1 MKDDGRESIT
11 LSLSVG
17 SVEQLRRLGAAFF
30 EEPPK
35 ELARPFTSGNCLAM
49 HEGSV
54 SSRLRKRLA
63 EVFEKPVDHRFF
75 EDRYLSSEDA
85 NAALLRMFRQR
96 QMLHITDEQT
106 IESMAKIK

>member
-1 MKDDGRESIT
+1 MTARKSIT
-11 LSLSVG
+11 LTLSVD
-17 SVEQLRRLGAAFF
+17 SVEQLRRVGVAFF

-35 ELARPFTSGNCLAM
+35 ELALPFTNGNCLAR

-54 SSRLRKRLA
+54 ISRLRKRLA

-75 EDRYLSSEDA
+75 EDRYLPAEDA

-96 QMLHITDEQT
+96 QMLHMTDEQT